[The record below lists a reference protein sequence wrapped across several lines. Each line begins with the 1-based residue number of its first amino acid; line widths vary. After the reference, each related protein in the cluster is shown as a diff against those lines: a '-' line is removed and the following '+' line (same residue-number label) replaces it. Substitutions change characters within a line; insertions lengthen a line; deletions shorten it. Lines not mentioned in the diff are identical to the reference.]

1 MENKMA
7 ERKPVKKPVEHV
19 HNDTLMAEATVLA
32 ALITKGAS
40 GVAAVESAKH
50 YVTLLK
56 EV

>member
-1 MENKMA
+1 MA

-32 ALITKGAS
+32 ALLTKGAS

-56 EV
+56 EA